1 MGCRLEKQSGLIRK
15 QIERHTFNDEL
26 GEEYEGSNFGGFSDY
41 FRRKRLKLQN
51 LDAHIRSHSS
61 DKPQIFRGIVIHV
74 NGYTQPSLNDIHHI
88 VVSHG
93 GGFCQYLDGKTTV
106 SHIIAANLTPKK
118 AIEFQK
124 YRIVKPAWIVDS
136 VAARKI
142 LPWTAYKVLHEGPAQ
157 RLLGFEE
164 GKISSH
170 KNENIRS
177 YNEQTESSWYT
188 GQLRKYIDNF
198 VKESGPKCV
207 EPKGFG
213 RQELENNGI
222 QVNIEPQQNDF
233 DNNFPLSEGFE
244 VTSSLEEVLDGTEGL
259 RFHTEQVEI
268 TDVTHVDSYI
278 QIPSSPLHPSSD
290 IKTHQQLNSQESCLP
305 PKKKFQPQIKTHSVE
320 IENNPFLKKSREL
333 TAEEHN
339 SLLLADPKIRK
350 STTANPDF
358 ISQFYAESRLHH
370 LSAWKAELKSRLQS
384 LATEKNSP
392 RNKLSKSKP
401 GARRYIMHV
410 DFDSFFCAVSLKNSP
425 EFVNKPAAVAHGSG
439 AGAEIASCNY
449 PARAFGVKNGMWM
462 KNALKLCPQIKVLP
476 YDFPAYET
484 ASNLFYNEILSVGGI
499 VQSVSVDE
507 ALVDITNLCHTA
519 CQTDGVTLC
528 EKSIL
533 CEQEKAN
540 TIASDLK
547 KQVKKITGCEVSIG
561 IGPNIFL
568 AKVALRKSKPAGLLQ
583 IKPKDVVD
591 HICDLNVRDLPGV
604 ARSIGG
610 KLEEIGIKSVKDIRQ
625 SNKDRLMIVL
635 GPKTGKRIW
644 EYSQGVDFTEVGEQ
658 VCRKSV
664 SAEINWGIRF
674 LTQNEAEEFLYNLC
688 IELQRR
694 LVDQKVQ
701 GKQLTLKIMRRSS
714 GAPLDPPKHLGHGI
728 CDTFNKSVIF
738 GVATSNAEIIGRE
751 AVSILRSYGFSPG
764 DLRGLGVQMT
774 KLETVKTTNRTSPI
788 YRQKGNSYGT
798 FLFLKRASQSSI
810 DPIHEM
816 QTSKKQKAIL
826 GPYENTNSE
835 SVEEINSNS
844 NKLKFSKSGSHFR
857 SEKDPID
864 ESSPLKIR
872 TTHVH
877 PASAI
882 ARINSDAN
890 FSPKPLNITGTQF
903 IIPSQIDHSVLGQL
917 PQDIQSKLLAQS
929 KLQKASKTNSTIKTQ
944 IHNSSKQ
951 DFISLPSDLDR
962 NVFDALPDDMKA
974 EILANYNFH
983 TPNTPSKNRT
993 ILKPITK
1000 KHSPSKKR
1008 GRGRNIGLKTKHDP
1022 RQLNFFTFL
1031 DSYKGQYNDEQ
1042 VKFEEKFQVE
1052 LDPDFLSELPDDV
1065 RLELLDEQKRL
1076 QQQRSTSCALNTVQ
1090 VTNKKYLAEQVPLP
1104 RKLVLPERES
1114 RPTFTTH
1121 ELSSLHQLRETTSAW
1136 YEECA
1141 ADGPHPEDVA
1151 AMVRYLRRV
1160 VLDERDMAKVVGLI
1174 RWLGYLIAE
1183 GRSCNNE
1190 GDNSYSCES
1199 KENSSWNAWKLALS
1213 TIKDSV
1219 QSAVQERGRVGQIA
1233 RQYYNDYKQK
1243 LEQDTRGISALE
1255 KKAMLEKCR
1264 FARGQYTVPEF
1275 GQDMASIFPCRIR
1288 FFFQENESSI
1298 KKPLHA
1304 YYLTQFLPFAYP
1316 KVCLALPKEIKVIAQ
1331 LNENLNAY

>member
-1 MGCRLEKQSGLIRK
+1 MGSKLEKQSGLIRK

-26 GEEYEGSNFGGFSDY
+26 GEEYEGSKFGGFSDY

-51 LDAHIRSHSS
+51 LDAHIRSNSS
-61 DKPQIFRGIVIHV
+61 DKPQIFRGIVIYV

-106 SHIIAANLTPKK
+106 THIIAANLTPKK
-118 AIEFQK
+118 AIEFRK

-136 VAARKI
+136 VAAGKI
-142 LPWTAYKVLHEGPAQ
+142 LPWTAYKILDEGPAQ

-170 KNENIRS
+170 KNENTRS
-177 YNEQTESSWYT
+177 YSEQTESSWYT
-188 GQLRKYIDNF
+188 GQLKKIVDNI
-198 VKESGPKCV
+198 VNESGPKYV
-207 EPKGFG
+207 EPKGFTK
-213 RQELENNGI
+213 EKLEESVNDDKI
-222 QVNIEPQQNDF
+222 QVKSEPHLNDI
-233 DNNFPLSEGFE
+233 DNNSLLSEGFE
-244 VTSSLEEVLDGTEGL
+244 VTSSLEEVLDGTEDL
-259 RFHTEQVEI
+259 RFHSEQIEI
-268 TDVTHVDSYI
+268 TDVAHVDSCV
-278 QIPSSPLHPSSD
+278 QTPSSPLHPSSD
-290 IKTHQQLNSQESCLP
+290 IKTHQLVSSQESSLP
-305 PKKKFQPQIKTHSVE
+305 PKEKFHTQIKTQSVE
-320 IENNPFLKKSREL
+320 TGNNPILKKSREL

-339 SLLLADPKIRK
+339 SILLTDPKIRQ

-370 LSAWKAELKSRLQS
+370 LSAWKAELKSRLQAMAS
-384 LATEKNSP
+384 EKSQP
-392 RNKLSKSKP
+392 RNKLSKNKT
-401 GARRYIMHV
+401 GARRYIMHI

-425 EFVNKPAAVAHGSG
+425 EFVDQPAAVAHGSG

-476 YDFPAYET
+476 YDFPAYEA
-484 ASNLFYNEILSVGGI
+484 ASNLFYKEILSVGGI

-507 ALVDITNLCHTA
+507 ALVDITSLCYTA
-519 CQTDGVTLC
+519 GQIDGIISH
-528 EKSIL
+528 EESIL

-547 KQVKKITGCEVSIG
+547 KRVKKMTGCEVSIG

-591 HICDLNVRDLPGV
+591 HICQLNVTDLPGV

-610 KLEEIGIKSVKDIRQ
+610 KLEKIGIKSVKDIRQ
-625 SNKDRLMIVL
+625 SNEDRLMVVL

-644 EYSQGVDFTEVGEQ
+644 EFSQGVDLTEVGEQ

-674 LTQNEAEEFLYNLC
+674 ITQNEAEEFLYNLC

-694 LVDQKVQ
+694 LVDQKVR
-701 GKQLTLKIMRRSS
+701 GKQLTVKIMRRSR

-738 GVATSNAEIIGRE
+738 GVATSNAELIGRE

-774 KLETVKTTNRTSPI
+774 KLDIVKTTHRISPI
-788 YRQKGNSYGT
+788 YRQKGNCNGT
-798 FLFLKRASQSSI
+798 PIFLNRAPLSSI
-810 DPIHEM
+810 DPHHEI
-816 QTSKKQKAIL
+816 QTSKKQKTIL
-826 GPYENTNSE
+826 GPYKNPNSE
-835 SVEEINSNS
+835 SVEEITYNSTTLN
-844 NKLKFSKSGSHFR
+844 FSKSDIHSE

-864 ESSPLKIR
+864 ESSPLKTR
-872 TTHVH
+872 ATHLH

-882 ARINSDAN
+882 ARINSDTK

-903 IIPSQIDHSVLGQL
+903 IIPSQIDYSVLGEL

-929 KLQKASKTNSTIKTQ
+929 KFQKTSKNSSTVKPQT
-944 IHNSSKQ
+944 HNPSKQ
-951 DFISLPSDLDR
+951 DFTSLPSGLDR
-962 NVFDALPDDMKA
+962 NVFDALPDDMKC
-974 EILANYNFH
+974 EILANYNAH
-983 TPNTPSKNRT
+983 TPDTPSKNRT

-1008 GRGRNIGLKTKHDP
+1008 GRTRNLGLKTKHDP
-1022 RQLNFFTFL
+1022 RQLNFFSFL
-1031 DSYKGQYNDEQ
+1031 ENNKGQFNYEQ
-1042 VKFEEKFQVE
+1042 VKFEENFQVE
-1052 LDPDFLSELPDDV
+1052 LDPEFLSELPDDV

-1076 QQQRSTSCALNTVQ
+1076 QQQKQQRSNSCFLNTIHAA
-1090 VTNKKYLAEQVPLP
+1090 NKKCLAEQAPLP
-1104 RKLVLPERES
+1104 RKLILPERES

-1121 ELSSLHQLRETTSAW
+1121 ELSSLPQLRETTSAW
-1136 YEECA
+1136 YAECDS
-1141 ADGPHPEDVA
+1141 DGPHPEDVA

-1160 VLDERDMAKVVGLI
+1160 VIDERDMAKVVGLI
-1174 RWLGYLIAE
+1174 RWLDYLITE
-1183 GRSCNNE
+1183 GCSCNNDS
-1190 GDNSYSCES
+1190 GNSCSCDS
-1199 KENSSWNAWKLALS
+1199 KKNSSRNAWISAHNI
-1213 TIKDSV
+1213 IKDSI
-1219 QSAVQERGRVGQIA
+1219 QLAVRERGLG
-1233 RQYYNDYKQK
+1233 K
-1243 LEQDTRGISALE
+1243 LD
-1255 KKAMLEKCR
+1255 
-1264 FARGQYTVPEF
+1264 F
-1275 GQDMASIFPCRIR
+1275 
-1288 FFFQENESSI
+1288 
-1298 KKPLHA
+1298 
-1304 YYLTQFLPFAYP
+1304 
-1316 KVCLALPKEIKVIAQ
+1316 
-1331 LNENLNAY
+1331 